1 MPRMDRSFSLCVMA
15 SGGGGN
21 FQSLIDHA
29 PGMGYRINRLLV
41 DRACGAM
48 DRAVAHGIPH
58 QVVEKKTLGD
68 QFFPVL
74 AQAVP
79 PDTDLIVLAGFM
91 PILPDWFCAQWPQKI
106 INTHPSLLPAH
117 GGRGM
122 VGVRVQE
129 AVLAAGDAEAGC
141 SVHYVT
147 PVIDGGAVIAQARVK
162 VMPGESAW
170 ELGGRVFAEETK
182 LLPCVVQQLMRE
194 RGF

>member
-1 MPRMDRSFSLCVMA
+1 MRGMDRSFSLCVMA

-29 PGMGYRINRLLV
+29 PRMGYRIAQLIT
-41 DRACGAM
+41 DRACGAV
-48 DRAVAHGIPH
+48 DRAGAHGIPY
-58 QVVEKKTLGD
+58 QTLDKKALGA
-68 QFFPVL
+68 QFFPAL

-91 PILPDWFCAQWPQKI
+91 PILPEWFCAQWPQKI

-117 GGRGM
+117 GGQGM
-122 VGVRVQE
+122 YGVRVQE
-129 AVLAAGDAEAGC
+129 AVLAAGDMEAGC

-147 PVIDGGAVIAQARVK
+147 PVIDGGEIIAQARIPV
-162 VMPGESAW
+162 VPGESAW
-170 ELGGRVFAEETK
+170 ELGGRVFAEEVQ
-182 LLPCVVQQLMRE
+182 LLPRVVQQLMRE

>member
-1 MPRMDRSFSLCVMA
+1 MPHMDRSFTVCVFA

-29 PGMGYRINRLLV
+29 PRMGYRINCLLT
-41 DRACGAM
+41 DRVCGAI
-48 DRAVAHGIPH
+48 DRAVAHQIPYH
-58 QVVEKKTLGD
+58 IVEKKTLGD
-68 QFFPVL
+68 QFFPAL
-74 AQAVP
+74 AKAVP
-79 PDTDLIVLAGFM
+79 EGTDLIVLAGFM
-91 PILPDWFCAQWPQKI
+91 PILPDWFCAQWPQRI
-106 INTHPSLLPAH
+106 INTHPSLLPKH
-117 GGRGM
+117 GGQGM

-147 PVIDGGAVIAQARVK
+147 PVIDGGAVIAQARVP
-162 VMPGESAW
+162 VIPGESAW

-182 LLPCVVQQLMRE
+182 LLPRVVQQLMQE

>member
-1 MPRMDRSFSLCVMA
+1 MSRSFSLCVMA

-29 PGMGYRINRLLV
+29 PRMGYRIAQLIT
-41 DRACGAM
+41 DRVCGAV
-48 DRAVAHGIPH
+48 DRAVAHGIAH
-58 QVVEKKTLGD
+58 QTLDKKALGA
-68 QFFPVL
+68 QFFPAL

-91 PILPDWFCAQWPQKI
+91 PILPEWFCAQWPQKI

-141 SVHYVT
+141 SVHYVS
-147 PVIDGGAVIAQARVK
+147 PVIDGGAVIAQARIPVI
-162 VMPGESAW
+162 PGESAW
-170 ELGGRVFAEETK
+170 ALGGRVFAEEVQ
-182 LLPCVVQQLMRE
+182 LLPRVVQQLMQE